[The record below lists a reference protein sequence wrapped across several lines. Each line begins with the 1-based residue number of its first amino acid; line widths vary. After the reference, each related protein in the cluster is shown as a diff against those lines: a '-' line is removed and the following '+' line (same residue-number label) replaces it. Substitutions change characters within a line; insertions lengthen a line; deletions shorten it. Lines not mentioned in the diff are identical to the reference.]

1 MTSRN
6 APLSIL
12 SFHEGTLHAAFSD
25 CVKRPG
31 IYGTIINPI
40 ELLDTLIIKDGVNTE
55 TVRFAAQFNW
65 NQSTLNDYI
74 KAGMKIMISE
84 NLSFSF

>member
-1 MTSRN
+1 M
-6 APLSIL
+6 
-12 SFHEGTLHAAFSD
+12 
-25 CVKRPG
+25 
-31 IYGTIINPI
+31 NPI

-74 KAGMKIMISE
+74 KAGMKIVISE